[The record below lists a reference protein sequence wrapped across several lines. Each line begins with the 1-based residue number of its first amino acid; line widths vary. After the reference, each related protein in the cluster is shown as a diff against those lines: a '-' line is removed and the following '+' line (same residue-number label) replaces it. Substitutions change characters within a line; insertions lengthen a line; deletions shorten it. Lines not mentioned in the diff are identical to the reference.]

1 LAADGERQA
10 HARVCR
16 LLRELRL
23 AAGLTQDAVA
33 ADLGCTPCDVADME
47 AGRADVPP
55 ELWPVLAEIFDVPP
69 EVFLQD
75 ALGTETATY
84 ADLVAALDRTA
95 SPRVRRAVQNLLA
108 ALAAGGD
115 GR

>member
-1 LAADGERQA
+1 
-10 HARVCR
+10 
-16 LLRELRL
+16 
-23 AAGLTQDAVA
+23 
-33 ADLGCTPCDVADME
+33 
-47 AGRADVPP
+47 
-55 ELWPVLAEIFDVPP
+55 
-69 EVFLQD
+69 VFLQD